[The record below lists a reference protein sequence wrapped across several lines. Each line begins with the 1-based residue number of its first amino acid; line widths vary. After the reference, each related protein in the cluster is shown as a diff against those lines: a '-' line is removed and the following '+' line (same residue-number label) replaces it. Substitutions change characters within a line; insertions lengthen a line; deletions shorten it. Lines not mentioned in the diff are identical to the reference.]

1 MLTGLDLISLL
12 SPYNKSTS
20 VWQEVEV
27 RNPNV
32 KTWSRAEC
40 ETWRTGFFNQ
50 TQTQR
55 LTAHNLSLFNACRK
69 SGTHTRMSGITV
81 SDRNRRNIT
90 ASKISTL
97 TGQLWRALQNVSS
110 SFHWALKMHFT
121 RLHSLRASRL
131 TARPA
136 DTHHIQH
143 FLHLTWHTNPLR
155 TEMLNSASQKWPSGP
170 QLLSSGT
177 KEAPR
182 AAGGGG
188 VGRRTANHGRLWPRR
203 HSSPNPNEA
212 LRPGVSNSR
221 PRGPVSCR
229 FQISPW
235 INTPESND

>member
-32 KTWSRAEC
+32 KTWSCAEC

-50 TQTQR
+50 TQAQR
-55 LTAHNLSLFNACRK
+55 LTAHNLNLFNACRK

-81 SDRNRRNIT
+81 SDRNRRNIA

-143 FLHLTWHTNPLR
+143 FLHLTWHTDPLR
-155 TEMLNSASQKWPSGP
+155 TGNVKLCLPEM
-170 QLLSSGT
+170 T
-177 KEAPR
+177 
-182 AAGGGG
+182 
-188 VGRRTANHGRLWPRR
+188 
-203 HSSPNPNEA
+203 
-212 LRPGVSNSR
+212 LRPSAAFLWNKRSSTCCRRRWSWTEDGQSWM
-221 PRGPVSCR
+221 PVATSA
-229 FQISPW
+229 FF
-235 INTPESND
+235 T